1 MVQTFNI
8 IPENTDFLTLSVPS
22 ERHITLI
29 NENVKSK
36 NVEKTNE
43 LLLSTQKKDKK
54 KINLHKLRKRR
65 KYYLKELV
73 IITDHIIDKLVYA
86 RTYSPFK
93 VLGIPMTKEI
103 FQSIIAGI
111 GAGIMASLQKLLKG

>member
-1 MVQTFNI
+1 M
-8 IPENTDFLTLSVPS
+8 DSSTLSVPS
-22 ERHITLI
+22 ERHLALI
-29 NENVKSK
+29 RSENIKSQ
-36 NVEKTNE
+36 NLEKPNE

-54 KINLHKLRKRR
+54 KYDSHKLRKRR
-65 KYYLKELV
+65 KIYLKELV
-73 IITDHIIDKLVYA
+73 TISDHIIDKLVYA

-111 GAGIMASLQKLLKG
+111 GAGLMASLQKLLKS

>member
-1 MVQTFNI
+1 MEFS
-8 IPENTDFLTLSVPS
+8 TLSVPS

-73 IITDHIIDKLVYA
+73 TITDHIIDKLVYA

-103 FQSIIAGI
+103 FQSIIAAI
-111 GAGIMASLQKLLKG
+111 GAGIMASLQKLLNG